1 MIQPYDISRD
11 EDFGTIV
18 VKIDEVRKE
27 RGLSI
32 SKLSYLTELQRTQ
45 IRDYINN
52 KKQRLDVTIL
62 AKLCYVLRCDISD
75 LIEYIPPKKDQKK

>member
-18 VKIDEVRKE
+18 VKIDEIRKE

-32 SKLSYLTELQRTQ
+32 SRLSYLTELQRTQ
-45 IRDYINN
+45 VRDYINN
-52 KKQRLDVTIL
+52 KKQRLDITIL
-62 AKLCYVLRCDISD
+62 AKLCYVLKCDISD
-75 LIEYIPPKKDQKK
+75 LIEYIPPKNNQK